1 MTTSAAKPALSM
13 EVGGGRLGPRRRQP
27 CPVLGWLRFSPAAA
41 DLVLF
46 VRAELSAEIEIVTV
60 TGAAEL
66 QFTVTLGPA
75 ARSVSGIATNTLGR
89 PVLWPKRSV
98 TGPAAGKLGERA

>member
-1 MTTSAAKPALSM
+1 MGHPDGCAPGAAAAL
-13 EVGGGRLGPRRRQP
+13 
-27 CPVLGWLRFSPAAA
+27 SPAAA

-46 VRAELSAEIEIVTV
+46 VRAELPGEIEIVTV

-66 QFTVTLGPA
+66 QFNISLVPA
-75 ARSVSGIATNTLGR
+75 ARSVSGIATDTLGR
-89 PVLWPKRSV
+89 AVLWPKRSV